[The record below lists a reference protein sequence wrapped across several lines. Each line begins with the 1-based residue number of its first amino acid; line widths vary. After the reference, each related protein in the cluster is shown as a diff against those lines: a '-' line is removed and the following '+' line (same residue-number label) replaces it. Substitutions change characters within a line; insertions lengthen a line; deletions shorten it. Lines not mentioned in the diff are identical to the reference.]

1 MSVPAGCNP
10 TTTTGCLG
18 KACDTTG
25 LTVMDIDQKRILACL
40 KNDSG
45 AKVWKVMTQDTECCK
60 EKKTTGG
67 SDGCSDGMTAG
78 FVGGVGGCYITGT
91 PLDVSAPK

>member
-1 MSVPAGCNP
+1 MRRHLIFTALVGLLLVGAAFPAFAAKTSNMSVPAGCNP

-45 AKVWKVMTQDTECCK
+45 AKVWK
-60 EKKTTGG
+60 
-67 SDGCSDGMTAG
+67 
-78 FVGGVGGCYITGT
+78 
-91 PLDVSAPK
+91 